1 MDMKDKPKKLIEGFA
16 DLEQNED
23 GTVSV
28 HFGPGCFD
36 DFEGTQEELD
46 EAIKQITAMFQD
58 TSIEDLE
65 VDAVDIED
73 LTETDPKLAER
84 LLQRFITLDD
94 EGLNG
99 PRRSLQ

>member
-1 MDMKDKPKKLIEGFA
+1 MDMTQEKKLVEGYAEIEQDENG
-16 DLEQNED
+16 EI
-23 GTVSV
+23 TV
-28 HFGPGCFD
+28 HFAPGCFD

-73 LTETDPKLAER
+73 LTETDPELAER

-94 EGLNG
+94 EELNG